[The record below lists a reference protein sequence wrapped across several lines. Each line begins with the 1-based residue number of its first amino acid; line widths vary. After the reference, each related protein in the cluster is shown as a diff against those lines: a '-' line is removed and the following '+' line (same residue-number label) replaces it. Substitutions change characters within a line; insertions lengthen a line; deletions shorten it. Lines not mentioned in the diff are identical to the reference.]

1 MPETPIL
8 FQQLGISALLGLLVG
23 LQRERAPD
31 TVAGLRTFPL
41 ITLLGTITA
50 LMAVA
55 LGDSWIL
62 AAGLLAVV
70 AVVAVGHLVKLRVAT
85 PDIGTTTDFAELLM
99 FAVGALV
106 VLGPTV
112 VAVAVGGSVAVLL
125 QFKGE
130 LHGFA
135 RRLGE
140 KDLKA
145 MMQFVLITCI
155 ILPIVPNRTFGP
167 FEVLNPFETW
177 LMVVFIVGMSVGG
190 YVAYKFVG
198 QDAGILLAGILG
210 GAISSTATTVSSAR
224 RARQSDVARRNAAI
238 VICIASAV
246 MYVRVVIEI
255 LVVGSR
261 ALLQSAALPIAV
273 MMALTLLPSLVLWF
287 RVRNG
292 SARLPEPENPTQ
304 LKSAI
309 VFAVMYSLVL
319 FGLAAAEHYRGEI
332 GVQGRYWVAGL
343 SGLTDMDAIT
353 LSTARMSLQD
363 ADLAQNGWRLLLVA
377 VMANMVLK
385 AAMAG
390 ILGGR
395 RMLAALAWLFAIPLA
410 GGGVLLWWL

>member
-1 MPETPIL
+1 MPEAPVL

-31 TVAGLRTFPL
+31 TAAGLRTFPL

-70 AVVAVGHLVKLRVAT
+70 AVVAVGHLVKLRVSH

-106 VLGPTV
+106 ALGPTV
-112 VAVAVGGSVAVLL
+112 VAVAVGGGVAVLL

-155 ILPIVPNRTFGP
+155 ILPIVPNKTFGP
-167 FEVLNPFETW
+167 FDVLNPFETW

-190 YVAYKFVG
+190 YIAYKFFG
-198 QDAGILLAGILG
+198 RDAGILLAGMLG
-210 GAISSTATTVSSAR
+210 GAISSTATTVSSSR
-224 RARQSDVARRNAAI
+224 RARDSALARRNAAI

-246 MYVRVVIEI
+246 MYVRVAIEI
-255 LVVGSR
+255 IVVGSR
-261 ALLQSAALPIAV
+261 TLLQSAAMPIGV
-273 MMALTLLPSLVLWF
+273 MMALTLLPALVVWF
-287 RVRNG
+287 RVRHASG
-292 SARLPEPENPTQ
+292 ELPEPENPTQ

-309 VFAVMYSLVL
+309 VFATMYALVL
-319 FGLAAAEHYRGEI
+319 FGLAAAEHYQGEI
-332 GVQGRYWVAGL
+332 GVQGMYWVAGL

-353 LSTARMSLQD
+353 LSTARMSLRD
-363 ADLAQNGWRLLLVA
+363 ANLAQNGWRLLLVA
-377 VMANMVLK
+377 AMANMVLK
-385 AAMAG
+385 GAMAG

-395 RMLAALAWLFAIPLA
+395 RMLASLAWMFAIPLA
-410 GGGVLLWWL
+410 GGCILLWWR